1 MELLRNTW
9 YAAGWSHSIGQDL
22 VSRTIL
28 GQPIVFYRKANGE
41 PVALLDQCPH
51 RFAPLSMG
59 HRIGDDVECLY
70 HGLKFDCLGVCV
82 ENPHGDKRIPAAAK
96 VQRFPVVERH
106 GLLWIWGGDESRAD
120 PATIPDFGHLVSPK
134 LKTIGGEMTQEAHYE
149 LVVDNL
155 MDLSHVNYL
164 HTPYQK
170 IDGFLTA
177 KHEIEQHGMSVASRR
192 TLPNTR
198 APQSF
203 RPFLDDPD
211 GPVDYWLD
219 IIWRAP
225 SCCQL
230 ETGVVPVGRPREE
243 GVVRIGTHIVTPVS
257 ETKATY
263 FYASSRNY
271 RLDDPMADEETTRW
285 QQIGFHEQDKPM
297 IEAVQ
302 TRMGSSDLLAQK
314 PILLATDAAAI
325 RVRRMLKAM
334 IMEEQQQAR
343 DLVRAAAE

>member
-1 MELLRNTW
+1 MEILRNTW
-9 YAAGWSHSIGQDL
+9 YVAGWSRDIGQDFI
-22 VSRTIL
+22 SRTVLGMPIL
-28 GQPIVFYRKANGE
+28 FYRKAGGE
-41 PVALLDQCPH
+41 PVALLDRCPH

-59 HRIGDDVECLY
+59 NRIGDDVECLY
-70 HGLKFDCLGVCV
+70 HGLKFDCSGSCI

-96 VQRFPVVERH
+96 VQRFPVVDRH
-106 GLLWIWGGDESRAD
+106 GLVWIWGGDAASAD
-120 PATIPDFGHLVSPK
+120 PETIPNFGHLISPK
-134 LKTIGGEMTQEAHYE
+134 LKTIGGEMVQDAHYE
-149 LVVDNL
+149 LIIDNL

-177 KHEIEQHGMSVASRR
+177 KHEIEQDGASVASRR
-192 TLPNTR
+192 TLSNTR

-219 IIWRAP
+219 ITWRAP

-243 GVVRIGTHIVTPVS
+243 GVVRIGTHIVTPTS
-257 ETKATY
+257 ETQATY

-271 RLDDPMADEETTRW
+271 RLDDPLADEETTRW

-302 TRMGSSDLLAQK
+302 TRMGSSDLLAHK
-314 PILLATDAAAI
+314 PILLTTDAAAI
-325 RVRRMLKAM
+325 RVRRMLKTM
-334 IMEEQQQAR
+334 IMEEQAR
-343 DLVRAAAE
+343 DPMRVAAE

>member
-1 MELLRNTW
+1 MEILKNAW
-9 YAAGWSHSIGQDL
+9 YAAGWSQDIGQDFI
-22 VSRTIL
+22 SRTVL
-28 GQPIVFYRKANGE
+28 GQPIMFYRKISGE
-41 PVALLDQCPH
+41 PVALLDRCPH

-59 HRIGDDVECLY
+59 NRVGDDVECLY
-70 HGLKFDCLGVCV
+70 HGLKFDCAGSCI
-82 ENPHGDKRIPAAAK
+82 ENPHGDKRIPAAAR
-96 VQRFPVVERH
+96 VRRFPVADRH
-106 GLLWIWGGDESRAD
+106 GLVWIWGGDESRAD
-120 PATIPDFGHLVSPK
+120 PGTIPDFGHLTSPK
-134 LKTIGGEMTQEAHYE
+134 LKTIGGEMAQDAHYE
-149 LVVDNL
+149 LIIDNL

-177 KHEIEQHGMSVASRR
+177 KHEIEQDGMSVASRR
-192 TLPNTR
+192 TLSNTR

-211 GPVDYWLD
+211 GAVDYWLD
-219 IIWRAP
+219 ITWRAP

-243 GVVRIGTHIVTPVS
+243 GVVRIGTHIVTPNT
-257 ETKATY
+257 ETRATY

-271 RLDDPMADEETTRW
+271 RLDDPLADEETTRW

-302 TRMGSSDLLAQK
+302 TRMGSSDLLAHK
-314 PILLATDAAAI
+314 PILLTTDAAAI

-334 IMEEQQQAR
+334 ITEEQAQDPMR
-343 DLVRAAAE
+343 VAAE